1 MNLSLNDS
9 GLKYWS
15 NSHEVLW
22 NRFLVLCFLSAVYL
36 SVLAVLTTL
45 ANGVLLIALYQDP
58 FKVFRQPPT
67 IFITGLAV
75 ADFLTGL
82 AVDPLFAYFYFEVYR
97 DTMSAER
104 YNNILKAAGV
114 LSSVTMNVS
123 ILTILFLSWTQFI
136 AISFPHRHKQ
146 LVTGKRVLVCVCGI
160 WAYSLLFSSSL
171 LMGVPEKAFQKIDVF
186 LNLTLIHLLVL
197 FSYIALQVSYRRQL
211 GQLNPLQ
218 ANTITSIQLT
228 DAWEHRRRKDQRHFF
243 VISLL
248 LATCLL
254 LFVAPV
260 TVMWYV
266 TLYYTPQTYE
276 GVVKATMAN
285 VITDANLF
293 LKFLIDPFIYAWR
306 LPKFRQAVKAIFSK
320 RRSSNMDS
328 ITMVS
333 FNLRL
338 SRNQIHW
345 NSLILRH
352 TDRETYRT
360 KHTCFILSGTIY

>member
-1 MNLSLNDS
+1 MNLSLNNS

-104 YNNILKAAGV
+104 YNSILKAAGV

-218 ANTITSIQLT
+218 ANAITSIQLT

-276 GVVKATMAN
+276 AVVKATMAN

-320 RRSSNMDS
+320 RRSSKMDS

-338 SRNQIHW
+338 SRNQIH
-345 NSLILRH
+345 
-352 TDRETYRT
+352 
-360 KHTCFILSGTIY
+360 